1 VRTADRFLNL
11 KLISLAGL
19 ISVLTACGQV
29 GGNSSGS
36 PLNSTSPSGPST
48 GGPSTGDGVGALYTP
63 SPLLWEGKNKDG
75 VLWSSFVYQI
85 IGNSSAQQLL
95 PGSGDI
101 TDFCPAY
108 ATATNPERV
117 NFWGFLI
124 SSIAKYESSFI
135 PTERFLE
142 NGLGTDPIT
151 KLPVY
156 SEGLLQLSYQ
166 DIQAYPFCEFDWAAD
181 RLLAPNDPKK
191 TILDP
196 FKNLECGIKILAN
209 QIEKKGNIALTS
221 GVYWSTLKL
230 NGTYSKVPQ
239 IQAMTKALPFCKL
252 PQ

>member
-1 VRTADRFLNL
+1 MRKPARDLNL
-11 KLISLAGL
+11 KLIAVTGL
-19 ISVLTACGQV
+19 MAVLTACGHI
-29 GGNSSGS
+29 GDSSRDSNPPSSG
-36 PLNSTSPSGPST
+36 NDGPST

-63 SPLLWEGKNKDG
+63 APLLWEGKTKDG

-85 IGNSSAQQLL
+85 IGNSAAAQFL
-95 PGSGDI
+95 PGAADVA
-101 TDFCPAY
+101 DFCPAY
-108 ATATNPERV
+108 ASASNPEKV
-117 NFWGFLI
+117 NFWGFLV
-124 SSIAKYESSFI
+124 SAVAKYESAFK
-135 PTERFLE
+135 PTDRYMEG
-142 NGLGTDPIT
+142 GLGTDPIT

-166 DIQAYPFCEFDWAAD
+166 DIQPYPFCEFNWAAD

-209 QIEKKGNIALTS
+209 QIEKKGKIALSS

-239 IQAMTKALPFCKL
+239 IQAMTKVLPFCKI
-252 PQ
+252 